1 MIRVREKW
9 MTFSLLLS
17 CGLLA
22 LSLSAQDKSA
32 APPPQKTAA
41 EQFKNIQVLKG
52 IPADQLIPAMQFI
65 AASLGVDCEYC
76 HVEHAFDKDDKKPKV
91 TARKMIEMMTAIN
104 KENFDSHR
112 EVTCYSCHRGAA
124 HPVATPILS
133 AEGEAKPPQMMA
145 GEATPASG
153 LPNAQDLLS
162 KYLSAVGGSSA
173 LAKVHTRVEQGD
185 ITAGDQKM
193 PIEIYA
199 KAPDS
204 RVSVMHMKQ
213 GESVT
218 AYNGTQ
224 GWLSFPGRVHMMN
237 AQESGDARI
246 DADLRFPENVAH
258 MYSKFVVRPGEQID
272 GKDTWLVV
280 GRNEGQ
286 PPLRLYFDQ
295 QSGLLLRML
304 RYVDSPLGYNPAQ
317 IDYSDYRDADGV
329 KIPYRWTLARPG
341 NRFTI
346 QVGQVQQNVA
356 VDDSLFVVPKPPAPP
371 SNVSVH

>member
-1 MIRVREKW
+1 MA
-9 MTFSLLLS
+9 FSLLG
-17 CGLLA
+17 CCCLLA

-32 APPPQKTAA
+32 APPQKTAA
-41 EQFKNIQVLKG
+41 EQFKNIQVLKD

-104 KENFDSHR
+104 KENFESHR

-162 KYLSAVGGSSA
+162 KYLSAVGGSAA
-173 LAKVHTRVEQGD
+173 LAKVHTRVEKGN

-193 PIEIYA
+193 PIEIFA

-237 AQESGDARI
+237 AQESADARI
-246 DADLRFPENVAH
+246 DADLKFPENVAH

-304 RYVDSPLGYNPAQ
+304 RYVDSPLGYNPTQ
-317 IDYSDYRDADGV
+317 IDYSDYRDADGA

-346 QVGQVQQNVA
+346 QVDQVQQNVA